1 MSRGIDIE
9 RHDKEGRVLTLEFD
23 DFYLVNVYTPNSQ
36 AELTRLEYR
45 MDWENDFRKYLNGLD
60 SKKPVIVCGDLNC
73 AHEEI
78 DLANPKTNR
87 QSAGFTDQ
95 ERQCMTTLLDSGFID
110 TFRFLYPERRD
121 AYSWWSYRAAAR
133 QRNIGWRI
141 DYFLISNRLAD
152 RLINAE
158 IHPDITGSD
167 HCPVSIELQ

>member
-1 MSRGIDIE
+1 
-9 RHDKEGRVLTLEFD
+9 
-23 DFYLVNVYTPNSQ
+23 
-36 AELTRLEYR
+36 
-45 MDWENDFRKYLNGLD
+45 
-60 SKKPVIVCGDLNC
+60 
-73 AHEEI
+73 
-78 DLANPKTNR
+78 
-87 QSAGFTDQ
+87 
-95 ERQCMTTLLDSGFID
+95 MTTLLDSGFID